1 MAAKRTAVVARVAQ
15 MHEQQRQQAEE
26 RRVLLVQQRRTESER
41 KQRMAEE
48 RAVALMPRRQVEAAR
63 AEGVRRER
71 ERALHEAE
79 EARLEA
85 RRRDAARDL
94 LIARRHAERA
104 QGLRLQDAASALRA
118 SLSSERCARGERR
131 RETRALELREIN
143 VARVASAQA
152 PLYGSCNVAES
163 GWWCGDVCTP
173 TRRRGSG
180 APCSRAEPPP
190 SP

>member
-1 MAAKRTAVVARVAQ
+1 M
-15 MHEQQRQQAEE
+15 
-26 RRVLLVQQRRTESER
+26 
-41 KQRMAEE
+41 
-48 RAVALMPRRQVEAAR
+48 EAAR

-71 ERALHEAE
+71 ERALHEPE

-131 RETRALELREIN
+131 RETRALEQREIN

-152 PLYGSCNVAES
+152 PLYG
-163 GWWCGDVCTP
+163 
-173 TRRRGSG
+173 
-180 APCSRAEPPP
+180 
-190 SP
+190 